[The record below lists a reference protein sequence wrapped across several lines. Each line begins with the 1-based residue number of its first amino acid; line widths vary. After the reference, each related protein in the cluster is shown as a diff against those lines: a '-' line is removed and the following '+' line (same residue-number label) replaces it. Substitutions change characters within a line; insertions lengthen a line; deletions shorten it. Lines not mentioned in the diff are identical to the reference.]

1 MKETTTG
8 SRNGIQ
14 RSLVKQLEDLDFA
27 DDLALLAHTHTQMQ
41 AKTTKLEAVSSKL
54 GLKINT
60 DKTKTIRINGNA
72 REQIM
77 INYLDIEDVTS
88 FTYLGSF
95 INITGGTYED
105 VLARIGKARSAFN
118 TLASIRR
125 SREITTT
132 TKLRIFNSNVKS
144 VLLYGSETWRMTQK
158 TVSKLQTFIN
168 KCLRRILGIYWPAAI
183 SNANLWETTGQ
194 APVRQEFTSG
204 KWTWIGH
211 TFRRPSYCIARQAL
225 LWNPQGSRRR
235 GRLPNSWTRDTDHT
249 IQLRGLFWH
258 QLECLSRDRGDWR
271 DFVSG
276 LCSETE

>member
-1 MKETTTG
+1 MANYGIPSKIISLVKNTYEGTNCRILHEGGLTESFSIESGVRQGCLLSPFLFLLAVDWIMKETTTG

-88 FTYLGSF
+88 FTYLGSV
-95 INITGGTYED
+95 INITGGTDED
-105 VLARIGKARSAFN
+105 VLARTGKARSTLN
-118 TLASIRR
+118 TLASIWR

-132 TKLRIFNSNVKS
+132 TKLRIFNCNVKS
-144 VLLYGSETWRMTQK
+144 VLLYGSETWRMTEK
-158 TVSKLQTFIN
+158 TASRLQT
-168 KCLRRILGIYWPAAI
+168 
-183 SNANLWETTGQ
+183 
-194 APVRQEFTSG
+194 
-204 KWTWIGH
+204 
-211 TFRRPSYCIARQAL
+211 
-225 LWNPQGSRRR
+225 
-235 GRLPNSWTRDTDHT
+235 
-249 IQLRGLFWH
+249 
-258 QLECLSRDRGDWR
+258 
-271 DFVSG
+271 
-276 LCSETE
+276 